1 MGEVWGRYGEVWG
14 RYGEVRGRYGE
25 AELPGRG
32 IGEMWGGMAG
42 HLGPAEQQLAR
53 ELALGRAH
61 RHVDGGLGLARQRG
75 EHVALEAA
83 HHEGGEQHAALGD
96 GRLVHLAAAEVE
108 GAVEGGGVGEEVGVE
123 EVQQRPQLVQVVLQR
138 RAWGRARVR
147 VRPNP
152 NPSPSPSPSP

>member
-1 MGEVWGRYGEVWG
+1 
-14 RYGEVRGRYGE
+14 
-25 AELPGRG
+25 
-32 IGEMWGGMAG
+32 MWGGMAG

-108 GAVEGGGVGEEVGVE
+108 GAVERGGVCEEVGVE

-138 RAWGRARVR
+138 RAWGEGEGEGEGVRVRVRARVR
-147 VRPNP
+147 VRVRERVRLG
-152 NPSPSPSPSP
+152 SGLGIG